1 MFGRGLANLVGFVG
15 GVLMALGGA
24 LALLIDAA
32 RGAGPQL
39 AGVAGGV
46 VASLLAVVLGVV
58 AIGLSRPHLFGWG
71 GRRTITGVLMIGV
84 GAIAWVLVSV
94 DLLVLVGAAL
104 TMLAGL
110 VFLVEG
116 LFVGASTVRRRFGR
130 RY

>member
-32 RGAGPQL
+32 RGRGPEL
-39 AGVAGGV
+39 AGVAGAL
-46 VASLLAVVLGVV
+46 VASLLAVMLGVV
-58 AIGLSRPHLFGWG
+58 AIGLSRPPLFGWG
-71 GRRTITGVLMIGV
+71 GRRTIAGVLLIGV

-116 LFVGASTVRRRFGR
+116 LFVGASTIRRRLGR